1 MGLLTRGSVTALAVL
16 LACAGGAFGV
26 ETPIRLSTGEVITVD
41 VVEANA
47 ETIRFVHPVLGE
59 ITVPRGEVEVLDAVA
74 RDEVAAMSET
84 TADEEAAADLAD
96 AEASSPWKTK
106 ITAGGAL
113 SDGNT
118 ESANL
123 HASLLITRET
133 ERMVTK
139 FDAAYFYA
147 ETDGDESENRFTT
160 GIQNDW
166 LNPGS
171 KWFYFARARFDADE
185 FQSWDTRLSGHGGIG
200 YRLLEDEPLKLNLRA
215 GAGVSKE
222 WGSDDEELR
231 PELLFGIDGS
241 WKVTENSDIVFD
253 STIYPDLDN
262 TGEFR
267 TLSNV
272 GYSVLL
278 DEKTSLSLTAGLQHE
293 YQSDVDPGREK
304 SDVRLFAGLALEF

>member
-1 MGLLTRGSVTALAVL
+1 MGMACRGALCGWGVM
-16 LACAGGAFGV
+16 LAAGGGAWGV
-26 ETPIRLSTGEVITVD
+26 ETPIRLSTGEVIAVD
-41 VVEANA
+41 VVGADA
-47 ETIRFVHPVLGE
+47 ESIRFVHPVLGE
-59 ITVPRGEVEVLDAVA
+59 VTVLRSEVEVLDESAS
-74 RDEVAAMSET
+74 REVAAMAAAPREG
-84 TADEEAAADLAD
+84 DEEPVTG
-96 AEASSPWKTK
+96 EEKKSPWTTK

-123 HASLLITRET
+123 HASVLVTRET

-166 LNPGS
+166 LQPGS

-200 YRLLEDEPLKLNLRA
+200 YRLFEDEPLKLNLRA
-215 GAGVSKE
+215 GAGATKE

-231 PELLFGIDGS
+231 PELLFGFDGS
-241 WKVTENSDIVFD
+241 WKVTENSEIVFD

-272 GYSVLL
+272 GYTVML
-278 DEKTSLSLTAGLQHE
+278 DERLNLGLTAGLQHE

-304 SDVRLFAGLALEF
+304 SDVRLFAGLSMEF